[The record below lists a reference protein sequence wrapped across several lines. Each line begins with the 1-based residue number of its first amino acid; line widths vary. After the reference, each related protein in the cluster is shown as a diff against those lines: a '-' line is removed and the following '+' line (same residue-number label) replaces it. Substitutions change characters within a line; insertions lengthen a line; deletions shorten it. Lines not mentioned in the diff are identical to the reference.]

1 MTSALFT
8 QKLKPKMGDLPN
20 FTLHFDIFEKSESE
34 RDQLVEE
41 SQAKSTRSTTK
52 WVVSLFKDFDED

>member
-1 MTSALFT
+1 
-8 QKLKPKMGDLPN
+8 MGDFPN
-20 FTLHFDIFEKSESE
+20 FTLHFNFSEKTRFVSMSESE
-34 RDQLVEE
+34 RDKLVEE